1 MRSGIAKLTAS
12 DSWQQRA
19 RRARFLADSF
29 AAAREILTFYAG
41 LAEWQGTVATGLSSF
56 RKVSSIIPSL
66 LDYTLRSGPPAL
78 AQGAR
83 DFDLSQSE
91 KLLRDYWETRPSLS
105 MTDFFARAALQPYA
119 ANLPEGLE
127 CPWCAK
133 LPQAGCL
140 KPQGDGLAFEL
151 VCSLCLRRRSFP
163 RTRCPGCDAS
173 SESRIASFSAAE
185 FPHMRLLACDMCKGY
200 VLIVDLERDLAAIP
214 EVDEL
219 AALPL
224 DLWAVQN
231 GYHKLQPN
239 LAGV

>member
-1 MRSGIAKLTAS
+1 VNP
-12 DSWQQRA
+12 WQQRA

-41 LAEWQGTVATGLSSF
+41 LAEWQGTVAPELSSF
-56 RKVSSIIPSL
+56 RNVASVIPAL
-66 LDYTLRSGPPAL
+66 LDYTRLSGPPPL
-78 AQGAR
+78 ARAAR
-83 DFDLSQSE
+83 DFDVSHASE
-91 KLLRDYWETRPSLS
+91 VLRDYWEARPSLT
-105 MTDFFARAALQPYA
+105 MRDFFARAALQPYA
-119 ANLPEGLE
+119 ANLPEGLD
-127 CPWCAK
+127 CPWCAQ

-163 RTRCPGCDAS
+163 RTRCPGCDTS
-173 SESRIASFSAAE
+173 SESAIASFSAAE
-185 FPHMRLLACDMCKGY
+185 FPHMRLLACDTCKGY
-200 VLIVDLERDLAAIP
+200 LLIVDLERDIAAIP

-224 DLWAVQN
+224 DLWAVRN

>member
-1 MRSGIAKLTAS
+1 MNA
-12 DSWQQRA
+12 WQQRA

-29 AAAREILTFYAG
+29 ATAREILTFYAG
-41 LAEWQGTVATGLSSF
+41 LAEWQGGVAPALLSF
-56 RKVSSIIPSL
+56 RDVPSVIPSL
-66 LDYTLRSGPPAL
+66 LDYTRRSGPAAL
-78 AQGAR
+78 AEAAR
-83 DFDLSQSE
+83 DFDISQSDR
-91 KLLRDYWETRPSLS
+91 LLREYWETTATLS
-105 MTDFFARAALQPYA
+105 MTDFFARSALQPYA
-119 ANLPEGLE
+119 ANLPDGLD
-127 CPWCAK
+127 CRWCAQP
-133 LPQAGCL
+133 PQAGCL

-163 RTRCPGCDAS
+163 RSRCPGCDTS
-173 SESRIASFSAAE
+173 SESAIASFSATE
-185 FPHMRLLACDMCKGY
+185 FPHMRLLACDTCKGY
-200 VLIVDLERDLAAIP
+200 LLIVDLDRDVSAIP